1 MRSRREGRDHTD
13 DGYRHFGVTSP
24 GASMHLRRLRHA
36 LPLLAVLGL
45 TGMSFPATEGMQVST
60 AASKCGVTSSAL
72 LAWNPGS
79 VGHTYNGT
87 PYLISGATVTCPGDP
102 GVGWSVHRPYS
113 PPAPTPAQL
122 ARAIDRSE
130 VVISQNPQEPGFLF
144 MHTAPGVRGGGSSSA
159 RSRSPEARLPPTC
172 SKATRAQDTR
182 RSRSA

>member
-1 MRSRREGRDHTD
+1 
-13 DGYRHFGVTSP
+13 
-24 GASMHLRRLRHA
+24 MHLRRLRHA

-144 MHTAPGVRGGGSSSA
+144 MHTAPGVRGGKLFGQIQVTGSTATAYVFQGDESTGYA
-159 RSRSPEARLPPTC
+159 KVEIGLMPVVPEVDEGC
-172 SKATRAQDTR
+172 GCRAL
-182 RSRSA
+182 